1 MDEHVP
7 ERVRAAL
14 ARLQSP
20 PTSAPLRLL
29 HEPPPREVSDDESG
43 VLAGWWPVPRLTE
56 APFWERLA
64 AAYSAGLET
73 PHLPVGGACGL
84 QHYAG
89 RLVLAVLGQHYA
101 GRLVLAVLGAWV
113 QTGHLPPLAHE
124 RWWMRLDEN
133 GHTLDVGL
141 LAPVE
146 VWTSTAPGEPM
157 DVEGSANALLT
168 GHFGPIVEAARSAT
182 RITAR
187 LAYGCVAA
195 SRAGAFASL
204 HRRAVPEDRVR
215 VRDVAER
222 FLRAGAWPDP
232 DRTVTFTEI
241 GLPQTS
247 ALVHERRTCCLIRL
261 GTGHAACSSCPD
273 IPREERWPRLVAAAA
288 SRDQAS
294 DLRVVVGRG

>member
-1 MDEHVP
+1 MNEHVP
-7 ERVRAAL
+7 RRVRAAL

-20 PTSAPLRLL
+20 PTSSPLRLL
-29 HEPPPREVSDDESG
+29 HEPPPADQSG
-43 VLAGWWPVPRLTE
+43 ALTGWWPVPRLTE
-56 APFWERLA
+56 APFWQRLA

-73 PHLPVGGACGL
+73 RHLPVGGACGL
-84 QHYAG
+84 QHYT
-89 RLVLAVLGQHYA
+89 

-124 RWWMRLDEN
+124 RWWVRLDEN

-141 LAPVE
+141 LAPAE
-146 VWTSTAPGEPM
+146 VWTSTAPGEPL
-157 DVEGSANALLT
+157 DVEESAKELLT
-168 GHFGPIVEAARSAT
+168 GHLGPIVEATRSAT

-195 SRAGAFASL
+195 SCAGAFASL
-204 HRRAVPEDRVR
+204 HRRAAREDRVR
-215 VRDVAER
+215 VRDVVER

-241 GLPQTS
+241 GLPHTT

-261 GTGHAACSSCPD
+261 GAGHGACSSCPD

-288 SRDQAS
+288 SRQQAS
-294 DLRVVVGRG
+294 DLRVVVGSG